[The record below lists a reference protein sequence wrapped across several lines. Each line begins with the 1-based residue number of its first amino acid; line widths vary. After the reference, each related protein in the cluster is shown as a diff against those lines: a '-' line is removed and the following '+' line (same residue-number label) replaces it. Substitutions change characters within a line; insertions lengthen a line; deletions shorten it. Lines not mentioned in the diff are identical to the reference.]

1 MALQRLVTRDA
12 DYLVRGLEQLEVV
25 IGFDGADD
33 FMHVLLRLID
43 YLPPMAKV
51 TILTPACTNLPL
63 LVIVYYS
70 PPPLQESELKGV
82 GLALAMGDDH
92 NYNLALVFKR
102 LGPAI
107 NQAIAHSIT
116 VCFYLAITS
125 PS

>member
-1 MALQRLVTRDA
+1 MLAIPDESSA
-12 DYLVRGLEQLEVV
+12 
-25 IGFDGADD
+25 
-33 FMHVLLRLID
+33 
-43 YLPPMAKV
+43 
-51 TILTPACTNLPL
+51 
-63 LVIVYYS
+63 

-92 NYNLALVFKR
+92 NHNLALVSKR